1 MTERVLNENSSITR
15 EILVETICKIF
26 GDCDTFLDKIEFE
39 IINRFELFVSNG
51 DSVGSGD
58 VLLLD
63 TFTGLFIKW
72 YKLTHIG
79 RDIDTNIKTKEELEK
94 FLIELLMTY

>member
-1 MTERVLNENSSITR
+1 MTTNITR
-15 EILVETICKIF
+15 EILVETICNIF
-26 GDCDTFLDKIEFE
+26 GDCETFLDKIEFE

-63 TFTGLFIKW
+63 TATGLYIRW

-79 RDIDTNIKTKEELEK
+79 RDLYTNIKSEK
-94 FLIELLMTY
+94 QLQVFLIELLMTV

>member
-1 MTERVLNENSSITR
+1 MKTTITR
-15 EILVETICKIF
+15 EMLVETVCKIF
-26 GDCDTFLDKIEFE
+26 GDCETFLDKIEFE
-39 IINRFELFVSNG
+39 VINRFELFVSNG

-63 TFTGLFIKW
+63 TETGLYIRW

-79 RDIDTNIKTKEELEK
+79 RDLYTNIGDKKQLEI
-94 FLIELLMTY
+94 FLTELLMTV

>member
-1 MTERVLNENSSITR
+1 MSITR
-15 EILVETICKIF
+15 ELLVETICKIF
-26 GDCDTFLDKIEFE
+26 GDTELFLDKIEFE

-51 DSVGSGD
+51 DSLGSGD

-63 TFTGLFIKW
+63 TETGLYIRW

-79 RDIDTNIKTKEELEK
+79 RDIYTNIESKEELET
-94 FLIELLMTY
+94 FLTELLMTV

>member
-1 MTERVLNENSSITR
+1 MKTTITR
-15 EILVETICKIF
+15 EMLVETVCKIF

-39 IINRFELFVSNG
+39 IINRFELYVSNG

-63 TFTGLFIKW
+63 TETGLFIKW

-79 RDIDTNIKTKEELEK
+79 RDLYTNIENKKQLEI
-94 FLIELLMTY
+94 FLTELLMTV

>member
-1 MTERVLNENSSITR
+1 MSITR

-26 GDCDTFLDKIEFE
+26 GDTERFLDKIEFE
-39 IINRFELFVSNG
+39 IINRFELFVTNG
-51 DSVGSGD
+51 DSLGNGD

-63 TFTGLFIKW
+63 TTTGLFVKW

-79 RDIDTNIKTKEELEK
+79 RDLDTNIKSKEELEM
-94 FLIELLMTY
+94 FLTELLMTV

>member
-1 MTERVLNENSSITR
+1 MNITR

-26 GDCDTFLDKIEFE
+26 GDAELFLDKIEFE

-51 DSVGSGD
+51 DSLGSGD

-63 TFTGLFIKW
+63 TMTGLYIKW

-79 RDIDTNIKTKEELEK
+79 RDIDTNIKSKEELEM
-94 FLIELLMTY
+94 FLTELLMTV

>member
-1 MTERVLNENSSITR
+1 MSITR
-15 EILVETICKIF
+15 EILVDTICEIF
-26 GDCDTFLDKIEFE
+26 GDTDLFLDKIEFE

-51 DSVGSGD
+51 DSLGSGD

-63 TFTGLFIKW
+63 TKTGLYIKW

-79 RDIDTNIKTKEELEK
+79 RDIDTNIKSKEELET
-94 FLIELLMTY
+94 FLTELLMTV

>member
-1 MTERVLNENSSITR
+1 MKTTITR
-15 EILVETICKIF
+15 ELLVETVCKIF

-51 DSVGSGD
+51 DSTGSGD

-63 TFTGLFIKW
+63 TETGLYIRW

-79 RDIDTNIKTKEELEK
+79 RDLYTNIENKKQLEMFLTEL
-94 FLIELLMTY
+94 IMTV

>member
-1 MTERVLNENSSITR
+1 MSITR

-26 GDCDTFLDKIEFE
+26 GDTELFLDKIEFE

-51 DSVGSGD
+51 DSLDSGD

-63 TFTGLFIKW
+63 TMTGLYIKW

-79 RDIDTNIKTKEELEK
+79 RDIDTNIKSKEELET
-94 FLIELLMTY
+94 FLTELLMTV

>member
-1 MTERVLNENSSITR
+1 MKTAITR
-15 EILVETICKIF
+15 EILVETICEIF
-26 GDCDTFLDKIEFE
+26 GDCETFLDKIEFE

-51 DSVGSGD
+51 DSTGSGD

-63 TFTGLFIKW
+63 TETGLFIRW

-79 RDIDTNIKTKEELEK
+79 RDLFTNINNREQLQM
-94 FLIELLMTY
+94 FLTVLLMTV

>member
-1 MTERVLNENSSITR
+1 MILMNITR

-26 GDCDTFLDKIEFE
+26 GDTELFLDKIEFE

-51 DSVGSGD
+51 DSLGSGD

-63 TFTGLFIKW
+63 TETGLYIKW

-79 RDIDTNIKTKEELEK
+79 RDIDTNIKSEKELEK
-94 FLIELLMTY
+94 FLTELLMTV

>member
-1 MTERVLNENSSITR
+1 MKTTITR
-15 EILVETICKIF
+15 EMLVETVCKIF
-26 GDCDTFLDKIEFE
+26 GDCETFLDKIEFE
-39 IINRFELFVSNG
+39 VINRFELFVSNG

-63 TFTGLFIKW
+63 TETGLYIRW

-79 RDIDTNIKTKEELEK
+79 RDLYTNIENKKQLEK
-94 FLIELLMTY
+94 FLIELLMTV